1 MSRKDKIQLVYW
13 CKICELTA
21 VVTNEMNTCAFC
33 QGELKEIGWV
43 EEA

>member
-1 MSRKDKIQLVYW
+1 MSREDRVQLVYW
-13 CKICELTA
+13 CKSCGLTSM
-21 VVTNEMNTCAFC
+21 VTNEMNTCAFC